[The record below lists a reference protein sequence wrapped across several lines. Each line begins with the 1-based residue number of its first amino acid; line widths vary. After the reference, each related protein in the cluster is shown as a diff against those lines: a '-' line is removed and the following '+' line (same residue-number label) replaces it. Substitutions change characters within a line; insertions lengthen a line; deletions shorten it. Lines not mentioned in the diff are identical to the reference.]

1 VAGNQFVKPC
11 LKALQGRVRSSQ
23 VLAVLMQKYRADPK
37 DRVPN
42 KHDWQGKKLV
52 GHGRWQGDLMRGEG
66 GQSRIG
72 LYHLGEVFLANA

>member
-1 VAGNQFVKPC
+1 MTGNQFVKPR
-11 LKALQGRVRSSQ
+11 LKALQGRLRSRRD
-23 VLAVLMQKYRADPK
+23 LAVLMQKYGANPK